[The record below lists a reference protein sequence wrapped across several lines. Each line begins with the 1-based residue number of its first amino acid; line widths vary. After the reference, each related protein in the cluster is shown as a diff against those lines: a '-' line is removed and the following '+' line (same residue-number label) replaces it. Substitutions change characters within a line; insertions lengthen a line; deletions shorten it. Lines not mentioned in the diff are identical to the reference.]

1 MNRSMK
7 IAAPVTV
14 AVLAFALGAR
24 AADTKPIVAK
34 IEASDKAFLAAYEN
48 GDSKKMKS
56 EIAKAVS
63 LGEKNGLGSD
73 PVMADTYVLAAILE
87 IESNENAKAGVR
99 DFVKALKIRPDV
111 AIPKGMATS
120 SVKLALKQARAQL
133 GESPKETSVAATGAK
148 PAETAA
154 AEAQA
159 KPEPAKQEKAEQQ
172 DKTEKVAQKEPDKKD
187 KSGKADKAKADEDA
201 EAKQQKDKQQKEKQ
215 AREDAEAKQQ
225 KDKQARE
232 DAERDEKKQ
241 KEVAA
246 KTKEAESKDRGD
258 SERLRKEK
266 AESDKQAADLKVR
279 VKDLEK
285 DKADRDKQLAD
296 AKTRA
301 QQLEKDKAD
310 RDKQLADAKTRA
322 QQLEKDKADRDKQ
335 LADAKTRIQQLE
347 KDKADHDKQLADA
360 RAQGDKDR
368 EALEKVARDKQ
379 AAEAEVRVAEN
390 KRHERERLFAGP
402 EMPEHLRE
410 ALTCV
415 VPDEAPLRTDLFVH
429 CVARPNVK
437 ARSIV
442 FYYRGAGAR
451 YYSVPMERTAKGWYA
466 AIVPGVRVTGKALQY
481 YAEAF
486 NDREAI
492 VANNGKENSPNII
505 TLRPGVPRG

>member
-1 MNRSMK
+1 MNRSVK

-14 AVLAFALGAR
+14 VVLVFALGAR

-48 GDSKKMKS
+48 GDTKKMKS

-87 IESNENAKAGVR
+87 VEGNENAKAGVR

-133 GESPKETSVAATGAK
+133 GESPKESPVTAT
-148 PAETAA
+148 AE
-154 AEAQA
+154 EPA
-159 KPEPAKQEKAEQQ
+159 KPEPTKQEKTDKQ
-172 DKTEKVAQKEPDKKD
+172 DKTEKKD
-187 KSGKADKAKADEDA
+187 KTDKQKADEDA
-201 EAKQQKDKQQKEKQ
+201 EAKLQKEQKEQKEKEQKDKQ

-241 KEVAA
+241 KEAA
-246 KTKEAESKDRGD
+246 KAREAESKDRGD
-258 SERLRKEK
+258 NERLRKEK
-266 AESDKQAADLKVR
+266 AESDKQTADLKVR
-279 VKDLEK
+279 VKELEK
-285 DKADRDKQLAD
+285 DKADH
-296 AKTRA
+296 
-301 QQLEKDKAD
+301 D
-310 RDKQLADAKTRA
+310 RQLADAKTRA

-347 KDKADHDKQLADA
+347 KDKADRDKQLADA
-360 RAQGDKDR
+360 RAQGEKDR

-379 AAEAEVRVAEN
+379 AAEAEVRIAEN

-402 EMPEHLRE
+402 EMPEHPRE

-466 AIVPGVRVTGKALQY
+466 AIVPGARVTGKALQY

-486 NDREAI
+486 NDREVV
-492 VANNGKENSPNII
+492 VASNGKESSPNIL
-505 TLRPGVPRG
+505 TLRPGGPRG

>member
-1 MNRSMK
+1 MK

-48 GDSKKMKS
+48 GDTKKMKG

-87 IESNENAKAGVR
+87 VEGNENAKAGVH

-120 SVKLALKQARAQL
+120 GVKLALKQARAQL
-133 GESPKETSVAATGAK
+133 GEPPKESPVAAIGAK
-148 PAETAA
+148 PTEPAT

-159 KPEPAKQEKAEQQ
+159 KPEP
-172 DKTEKVAQKEPDKKD
+172 EKVAQKEPGKKD
-187 KSGKADKAKADEDA
+187 KADKAKADEDA
-201 EAKQQKDKQQKEKQ
+201 EAKLQKDKQQKEKQ
-215 AREDAEAKQQ
+215 AREDAEAKLQ
-225 KDKQARE
+225 KEKQARE

-241 KEVAA
+241 KEIAA

-258 SERLRKEK
+258 NERLRKEK
-266 AESDKQAADLKVR
+266 ADSDKQAADLKAR
-279 VKDLEK
+279 VKD
-285 DKADRDKQLAD
+285 
-296 AKTRA
+296 
-301 QQLEKDKAD
+301 LEKDKAD

-347 KDKADHDKQLADA
+347 KDKADHAKQLADA

-402 EMPEHLRE
+402 EMPERLRE

-415 VPDEAPLRTDLFVH
+415 VPDEAPLRADLFVH
-429 CVARPNVK
+429 CVARPNIK

-466 AIVPGVRVTGKALQY
+466 AIVPGARVTGKALQY

-486 NDREAI
+486 NDREAV
-492 VANNGKENSPNII
+492 VASNGKESSPNIL
-505 TLRPGVPRG
+505 TLRPGGPRG

>member
-48 GDSKKMKS
+48 GDTKKMKS
-56 EIAKAVS
+56 EITKAVS

-296 AKTRA
+296 A
-301 QQLEKDKAD
+301 
-310 RDKQLADAKTRA
+310 
-322 QQLEKDKADRDKQ
+322 
-335 LADAKTRIQQLE
+335 
-347 KDKADHDKQLADA
+347 

>member
-48 GDSKKMKS
+48 GDTKKMRS

-159 KPEPAKQEKAEQQ
+159 KPEPAKQEKADQQ

-279 VKDLEK
+279 VKD
-285 DKADRDKQLAD
+285 
-296 AKTRA
+296 
-301 QQLEKDKAD
+301 LEKDKAD

>member
-1 MNRSMK
+1 MNRSVK

-48 GDSKKMKS
+48 GDTKKMKS

-87 IESNENAKAGVR
+87 VEGNENAKAGVR

-133 GESPKETSVAATGAK
+133 GESPKESPVTAT
-148 PAETAA
+148 AE
-154 AEAQA
+154 EPA
-159 KPEPAKQEKAEQQ
+159 KPEPTKQEKT
-172 DKTEKVAQKEPDKKD
+172 DKQ
-187 KSGKADKAKADEDA
+187 KADEDA
-201 EAKQQKDKQQKEKQ
+201 EAKLQKEQKEQKEKEQKDKQ

-241 KEVAA
+241 KEAA
-246 KTKEAESKDRGD
+246 RAKEAESKDRGD
-258 SERLRKEK
+258 NERLRKEK
-266 AESDKQAADLKVR
+266 AESDKQTADLKVR
-279 VKDLEK
+279 VKELEK
-285 DKADRDKQLAD
+285 DKADHDKQLAD

-310 RDKQLADAKTRA
+310 RDKQLADA
-322 QQLEKDKADRDKQ
+322 
-335 LADAKTRIQQLE
+335 
-347 KDKADHDKQLADA
+347 
-360 RAQGDKDR
+360 RAQGEKDR

-379 AAEAEVRVAEN
+379 AAEAEVRIAEN

-402 EMPEHLRE
+402 EMPEHPRE

-451 YYSVPMERTAKGWYA
+451 YYSVPMERTTKGWYA
-466 AIVPGVRVTGKALQY
+466 AIVPGARVTGKALQY

-486 NDREAI
+486 NDREVV
-492 VANNGKENSPNII
+492 VASNGKESSPNIL
-505 TLRPGVPRG
+505 TLRPGGPRG